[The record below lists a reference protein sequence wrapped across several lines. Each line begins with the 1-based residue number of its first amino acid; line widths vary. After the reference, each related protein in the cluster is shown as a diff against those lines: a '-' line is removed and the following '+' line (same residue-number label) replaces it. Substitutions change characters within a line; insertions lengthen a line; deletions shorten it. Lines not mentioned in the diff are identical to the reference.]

1 VKKSGV
7 CVRVS
12 PRSKYPCTK
21 ITPPP
26 PFSVETNHYNNILTC
41 VSALCLCKI
50 TCLAN
55 MNNFFAQFRGFDY
68 DRTNSPEHEFERLRV
83 LRQWNEGT
91 KTYKT
96 HRRAF
101 LAALLA
107 HTMSP
112 IHRFFIETYP
122 FPCYSPS
129 AHPKHEFSRLAE
141 VRKWKATN
149 RPYRKAEEEFN
160 KAYQKEFGSRVLDF
174 FEEYEEEFEGFE
186 YNPRGSPE
194 AELDRLAEFNGW
206 GYRSLEWRE
215 ALDLFHDAIRFD
227 FNKTFG
233 CDDDDIDGWR
243 FLCKVLGVRGA
254 APETA
259 EACRMVRISF
269 DP

>member
-1 VKKSGV
+1 
-7 CVRVS
+7 
-12 PRSKYPCTK
+12 
-21 ITPPP
+21 
-26 PFSVETNHYNNILTC
+26 
-41 VSALCLCKI
+41 
-50 TCLAN
+50 

-96 HRRAF
+96 HRHAF

-233 CDDDDIDGWR
+233 CDDDDIDGWQ
-243 FLCKVLGVRGA
+243 FLCEVLGVQGA

-269 DP
+269 EP